1 MLTLLITLAP
11 STYLNHLDSVLSDS
25 LWPRRK
31 KPSLINN
38 LQYPVQILEGKEERT
53 DEEEGKYDER
63 RGSGENSGLLG
74 FIESVPTPNG
84 RKKARK
90 RKESRDLENTLSG
103 AKSGL
108 VEYYD

>member
-1 MLTLLITLAP
+1 M
-11 STYLNHLDSVLSDS
+11 
-25 LWPRRK
+25 
-31 KPSLINN
+31 
-38 LQYPVQILEGKEERT
+38 QILEGKEERT
-53 DEEEGKYDER
+53 DEEEGKYDEG

-90 RKESRDLENTLSG
+90 REEKRDLENTRTLSG